1 MIRFSA
7 PENWIE
13 STSNS
18 RENKEKEGEK
28 VTEKVTIKVT
38 KKVTINDTEKLDQKS
53 LQIISLLQKNPE
65 STTTNIAE
73 KMSTSRKTVSI
84 RLKKLCELGIVKRV
98 GAKRNGRWEITRP

>member
-13 STSNS
+13 SSSNS

-28 VTEKVTIKVT
+28 VTIKVT
-38 KKVTINDTEKLDQKS
+38 RKVTINATEKLDQKS

-98 GAKRNGRWEITRP
+98 GAKRNGRWEITRL

>member
-13 STSNS
+13 CSSNS

-28 VTEKVTIKVT
+28 VTRKVTR
-38 KKVTINDTEKLDQKS
+38 KVTINATEKLDQKS

-65 STTTNIAE
+65 STTANIAE

-98 GAKRNGRWEITRP
+98 GAKRNGRWEITRL

>member
-7 PENWIE
+7 LENWIG
-13 STSNS
+13 SSSNS

-28 VTEKVTIKVT
+28 VTIKVT
-38 KKVTINDTEKLDQKS
+38 RKVTINATEKLDQKS

-84 RLKKLCELGIVKRV
+84 RLKKLCELGVVKRV
-98 GAKRNGRWEITRP
+98 GAKRNGRWEITRL

>member
-13 STSNS
+13 SSSNS
-18 RENKEKEGEK
+18 RENKEKEG
-28 VTEKVTIKVT
+28 EKVTIKVT

-98 GAKRNGRWEITRP
+98 GAKRNGRWEITRL